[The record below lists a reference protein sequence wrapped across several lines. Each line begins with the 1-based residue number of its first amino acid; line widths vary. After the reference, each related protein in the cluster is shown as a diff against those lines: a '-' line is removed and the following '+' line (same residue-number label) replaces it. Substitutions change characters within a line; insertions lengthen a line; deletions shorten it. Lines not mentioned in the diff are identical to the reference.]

1 MNDTEQQLTKDFQLH
16 QELVAL
22 HDKDGHHKTVFDLM
36 KTPYCSCGKRP
47 KKLILYWSP
56 RIPGISI
63 KQQAT
68 MPHPPRPQPQL
79 KSQIGV
85 VTPTKNPL
93 ILRWI
98 AKCEPCNW
106 KSTSTNDQEQATKD
120 LEIHR
125 IIHHPPTE

>member
-16 QELVAL
+16 QELVDL
-22 HDKDGHHKTVFDLM
+22 YDKDGHHKTLFDLV

-47 KKLILYWSP
+47 KLLFLYWSP

-68 MPHPPRPQPQL
+68 MPHPPRPQPPL

-85 VTPTKNPL
+85 VTTTKNPL

-98 AKCEPCNW
+98 ARCEPCNW
-106 KSTSTNDQEQATKD
+106 KSKSSNDQDQANKD